1 MFTEKILCAYKTN
14 FTTAKESGEMI
25 SDAECHEHARQWTV
39 DDIAIE
45 VEKYID
51 RNFWSFLEKKLMISI
66 DNAD

>member
-1 MFTEKILCAYKTN
+1 
-14 FTTAKESGEMI
+14 MI